1 MTSAELK
8 YLTAINELYDETAG
22 IKLISI
28 AAKMNVTKVS
38 AYKAAERLEK
48 NGYIN
53 RDEKNKVVMTEYGYE
68 QLNKYTVLINWL
80 RGHLQHNC
88 KVNGVTAYND
98 AIGAVC
104 AFSDESREALAAFI
118 ERAKEEKHD

>member
-8 YLTAINELYDETAG
+8 YVIAINELYNGTAG
-22 IKLISI
+22 IKLTEI

-48 NGYIN
+48 NGYIR

-68 QLNKYTVLINWL
+68 QLNKYSTLIEWL
-80 RGHLQHNC
+80 SSHLKRNFN
-88 KVNGVTAYND
+88 VSAETAYHD
-98 AIGAVC
+98 AIGVAC
-104 AFSDESREALAAFI
+104 ALSEESRCALAEFI
-118 ERAKEEKHD
+118 GKAK